1 MVNLRKK
8 KNKEI
13 TEKLFQWDDDV
24 RCNDFQFIVKRLSFP
39 LRASE
44 IKGYWLQKL
53 KLLIYL
59 FLCRLKRCIKSFMN
73 IRNFIGEDIM

>member
-1 MVNLRKK
+1 MFGQSKEKK

-44 IKGYWLQKL
+44 IKGY
-53 KLLIYL
+53 
-59 FLCRLKRCIKSFMN
+59 
-73 IRNFIGEDIM
+73 